1 MQFRLRRGRWRC
13 AAYLALGCMAT
24 GGGFFWAGAAG
35 AVLATL
41 WIVAIW
47 PRWQARRV
55 AWNLAEV
62 QAVWLWANTL
72 AVRFYGGRVA
82 WVFADELPAAEF
94 ARIRRELKTQI
105 EGLL

>member
-1 MQFRLRRGRWRC
+1 MRFLLRRGRWRC
-13 AAYLALGCMAT
+13 AAYLALGLIAT
-24 GGGFFWAGAAG
+24 GGGFFWLGAGG
-35 AVLATL
+35 AVLGAL
-41 WIVAIW
+41 WLVANW
-47 PRWQARRV
+47 PRWQTRTVR
-55 AWNLAEV
+55 WNPAEV

-82 WVFADELPAAEF
+82 WVFADELPQADF